1 MTLAAKTEA
10 QKAQTPP
17 NPFKVE
23 KGANA
28 ILLVPIE
35 DGPREK
41 LTDLFYEADLMPSS
55 EDDRKERGLPVIR
68 DRINLKRLRED
79 DVIFTAVVVP
89 KTYGKKKQVSEWT
102 LKISKAVPVK
112 GLIPAISDIGGEDV
126 QPDYS
131 ALVDAIQKDAHPFSM
146 KLSND
151 KLLSMRSL

>member
-1 MTLAAKTEA
+1 MTPAASKTE
-10 QKAQTPP
+10 TPK
-17 NPFKVE
+17 NPFAVKA
-23 KGANA
+23 GTNA

-41 LTDLFYEADLMPSS
+41 LTDLFYAAELMPAS
-55 EDDRKERGLPVIR
+55 EDDRKERGLPVIK

-89 KTYGKKKQVSEWT
+89 KKYGQKKQVTEWG
-102 LKISKAVPVK
+102 LKISKPVAVK
-112 GLIPAISDIGGEDV
+112 GLIPALTDVGGEDV
-126 QPDYS
+126 EPDYS
-131 ALVDAIQKDAHPFSM
+131 ALIDAIQKDAHPFSM